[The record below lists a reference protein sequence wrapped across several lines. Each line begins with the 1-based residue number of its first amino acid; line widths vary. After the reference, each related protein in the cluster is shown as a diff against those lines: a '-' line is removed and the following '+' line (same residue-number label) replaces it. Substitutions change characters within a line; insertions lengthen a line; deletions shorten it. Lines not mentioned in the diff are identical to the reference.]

1 MRKAAVL
8 LAMIC
13 MVFLNGC
20 SEKKNT
26 ENNVSKAQL
35 EEYETYYNAI
45 LDNPVFAG
53 ESENY
58 DLSFEMNKVPDGSY
72 RYYTIL
78 DNERTA
84 MYDVVMVIVENDQKY
99 GSQNK
104 MMPSSGVFEDP
115 VSLIPGQVNKKSG
128 YAKGIVLSGQTDQAK
143 IDLKI
148 LVEWNNKDHNRKNRE
163 FLSFHLTPEGAVH
176 QN

>member
-1 MRKAAVL
+1 MKKAAVY
-8 LAMIC
+8 LATIC
-13 MVFLNGC
+13 MVFLSGC
-20 SEKKNT
+20 TGKKNT
-26 ENNVSKAQL
+26 ENNVSQAQL
-35 EEYETYYNAI
+35 EEYETYYSAV

-53 ESENY
+53 RSENY

-72 RYYTIL
+72 RYYAIL

-99 GSQNK
+99 GSMDK

-115 VSLIPGQVNKKSG
+115 VSLIPGQVNKKGG
-128 YAKGIVLSGQTDQAK
+128 YAKGIVLSGETDQAE

-148 LVEWNNKDHNRKNRE
+148 LVEWNNRDHTKESRE
-163 FLSFHLTPEGAVH
+163 FLSFHVTPDGAVH